1 MSGIGDWFNQT
12 IASVTG
18 KTPQQ
23 HADNVK
29 AALAL
34 PPSVTTDQ
42 GSAKMLG
49 VPQEGGGMTCTG
61 GRRGRKGR
69 NSKKKG
75 GKTRRGGK
83 YY

>member
-1 MSGIGDWFNQT
+1 MSGIGDWFNRT
-12 IASVTG
+12 VASVTG

-49 VPQEGGGMTCTG
+49 AQQEGGGMTCTG
-61 GRRGRKGR
+61 GRRARKSRKG
-69 NSKKKG
+69 KKSS
-75 GKTRRGGK
+75 KTRRGGK

>member
-1 MSGIGDWFNQT
+1 MSGIGDWFSQT

-18 KTPQQ
+18 KTPQE
-23 HADNVK
+23 HADTVK

-42 GSAKMLG
+42 GSATLLG
-49 VPQEGGGMTCTG
+49 APQEGGGMTCTG
-61 GRRGRKGR
+61 GRRGRKNRKG
-69 NSKKKG
+69 KKPR
-75 GKTRRGGK
+75 KTRRGGK

>member
-1 MSGIGDWFNQT
+1 MSTIGEWFNQT

-18 KTPQQ
+18 KTPQE

-29 AALAL
+29 SALSL

-61 GRRGRKGR
+61 GRRARK
-69 NSKKKG
+69 SKGKKAR
-75 GKTRRGGK
+75 KTRRGGK

>member
-12 IASVTG
+12 IASITG

-23 HADNVK
+23 HVDNVK
-29 AALAL
+29 SSLSL
-34 PPSVTTDQ
+34 PASVTTDQ

-61 GRRGRKGR
+61 GRRGRKHRR
-69 NSKKKG
+69 NKKG
-75 GKTRRGGK
+75 GKTSRRTHK
-83 YY
+83 

>member
-1 MSGIGDWFNQT
+1 MSGIGEWFSQT

-34 PPSVTTDQ
+34 PTSVTTDQ

-61 GRRGRKGR
+61 GRRARKGR
-69 NSKKKG
+69 GKKSK
-75 GKTRRGGK
+75 KTRRGGK

>member
-23 HADNVK
+23 HVDNVK
-29 AALAL
+29 SSLSL
-34 PPSVTTDQ
+34 PTSVTTDQ

-75 GKTRRGGK
+75 GKTSRRSRK
-83 YY
+83 

>member
-18 KTPQQ
+18 RTPQQ

-29 AALAL
+29 SALAL
-34 PPSVTTDQ
+34 PTSVTTDQ

-61 GRRGRKGR
+61 GRKKRK
-69 NSKKKG
+69 NKKAR
-75 GKTRRGGK
+75 KTRRGGK

>member
-1 MSGIGDWFNQT
+1 MSSIGEWFNQT
-12 IASVTG
+12 VASVTG

-34 PPSVTTDQ
+34 PTSVTTDQ

-61 GRRGRKGR
+61 GRRGRKNRKG
-69 NSKKKG
+69 KKAS
-75 GKTRRGGK
+75 KTRRGGK

>member
-29 AALAL
+29 SALSL
-34 PPSVTTDQ
+34 PPALTTDK
-42 GSAKMLG
+42 GSATVLG

-61 GRRGRKGR
+61 GRRGRKNRKG
-69 NSKKKG
+69 KKAR
-75 GKTRRGGK
+75 KTRRK
-83 YY
+83 H

>member
-1 MSGIGDWFNQT
+1 MSSIGDWFNQT

-29 AALAL
+29 SALSL

-42 GSAKMLG
+42 GSATMLG

-61 GRRGRKGR
+61 GRRGRKGKGKG
-69 NSKKKG
+69 KKAR
-75 GKTRRGGK
+75 KTRRR
-83 YY
+83 

>member
-12 IASVTG
+12 IARVTG
-18 KTPQQ
+18 RTPQQ

-29 AALAL
+29 SALSL

-49 VPQEGGGMTCTG
+49 VPQEGGGRTCTG
-61 GRRGRKGR
+61 GRRGRKG
-69 NSKKKG
+69 KKAR
-75 GKTRRGGK
+75 KTRRGGK